1 MKALEEKQ
9 KAFCREYLVDLN
21 GTQAAIRAGYS
32 KKAAKEQASRLLTKA
47 NIQAE
52 IKLLVDAAAK
62 RNDITVDRVLTELAR
77 VAFGDPRKFFDGQAL
92 KDMKDL
98 SDDDAAAL
106 SSIEVFEEFE
116 GFGEERRMIGYTKKI
131 KFWDKV
137 SALEKIARYLKMLR
151 TDVDIT
157 TGGEKLNSVPPQIQE
172 ASVEELSRLLHAKP

>member
-1 MKALEEKQ
+1 MKPLEEKQ

-21 GTQAAIRAGYS
+21 ATQAAMRAGYS
-32 KKAAKEQASRLLTKA
+32 KKTARVQAARMLSKVS
-47 NIQAE
+47 IQAE
-52 IKLLVDAAAK
+52 IKLLVEAAAK
-62 RNDITVDRVLTELAR
+62 RTDITVDRVLTELAR

-116 GFGEERRMIGYTKKI
+116 GFGEERVKIGYTKKI

-151 TDVDIT
+151 TDIDLT
-157 TGGEKLNSVPPQIQE
+157 TGGEKINPVPPQIAE
-172 ASVEELSRLLHAKP
+172 ASVEELARLLKAQS